1 MEVFYTVLSW
11 GSPVG
16 LGLFF
21 FLSATGAGLLFWGIS
36 HFPSKQDSSGD

>member
-36 HFPSKQDSSGD
+36 HHSGKQESSGD